1 MIVMR
6 FIKLAGRSSRG
17 IGWPRMFALCAALLA
32 VTSVAHAAEATAERV
47 SFDSFDIDPQT
58 GQPVTISALYFRP
71 ATPANDASG
80 KTPAVV
86 ALHGCG
92 GMYGTAARRDR
103 LTQRHQAMAD
113 LLVAE
118 GYAVLFPDSFNPRGR
133 REICSLKIGNQRI
146 TQDNRRLDVLAALEF
161 LRARPDIDGA
171 RVALLGWSHGGSA
184 VLATMNRRHP
194 VVAQFVTAEEPAD
207 MFYRTAIAFYPGCIE
222 SVRTRFGYTPASPVS
237 IFIGES
243 DDWTSPK
250 PCVALGERMGA
261 INAPL
266 QVRTYPDTYHGFD
279 APNMFAPVHL
289 DVPNGVHPGKG
300 VTIAPNAA
308 ARDDAYMRMKEQL
321 RAALAP

>member
-1 MIVMR
+1 
-6 FIKLAGRSSRG
+6 
-17 IGWPRMFALCAALLA
+17 MFALCAALLVA
-32 VTSVAHAAEATAERV
+32 TSVAHAAAATAERV
-47 SFDSFDIDPQT
+47 SFESFDLDPET

-71 ATPANDASG
+71 ATPADYGSR

-92 GMYGTAARRDR
+92 GMYGTAARGDR
-103 LTQRHQAMAD
+103 LTERHQAMAD

-133 REICSLKIGNQRI
+133 REVCSLKVGNQRI
-146 TQDNRRLDVLAALEF
+146 TQDNRRLDVLAALSY
-161 LRARPDIDGA
+161 LRTRADIDGT

-184 VLATMNRRHP
+184 TLAAINRLHP
-194 VVAQFVTAEEPAD
+194 VVTQFLTAAVPAD
-207 MFYRTAIAFYPGCIE
+207 QFYRTAIAFYPGCIE
-222 SVRTRFGYTPASPVS
+222 SIRTRFGYAPATTVS

-250 PCVALGERMGA
+250 PCVALGERMA
-261 INAPL
+261 ANKEPL

-279 APNMFAPVHL
+279 APNISRPLHL
-289 DVPNGVHPGKG
+289 DLPNGVNPGQG

-308 ARDDAYMRMKEQL
+308 AREDAYGRMKEQL
-321 RAALAP
+321 RAALGP